1 MYAFIITTQKP
12 TRKGYVFN
20 GWNTKKD
27 GSGQEYAAGSRYS
40 GTGVLTLYA
49 TWKEEM
55 TGYSSNSLES
65 GQYAVMYN
73 SEGGQQVLDMP
84 EEQTKEKGVDLTLS
98 ENVPTRKGYRFIEW
112 NLYLIHI

>member
-49 TWKEEM
+49 TWKEE
-55 TGYSSNSLES
+55 
-65 GQYAVMYN
+65 
-73 SEGGQQVLDMP
+73 
-84 EEQTKEKGVDLTLS
+84 EKLHLKFMKMA
-98 ENVPTRKGYRFIEW
+98 RKWIKA
-112 NLYLIHI
+112 I

>member
-1 MYAFIITTQKP
+1 MYDGEYAIIYNENTSDLVKDFPSTQKKEDLYAFIITTQKP

-49 TWKEEM
+49 TWKE
-55 TGYSSNSLES
+55 
-65 GQYAVMYN
+65 
-73 SEGGQQVLDMP
+73 
-84 EEQTKEKGVDLTLS
+84 
-98 ENVPTRKGYRFIEW
+98 
-112 NLYLIHI
+112 